1 MSPTGLVRI
10 VREEEV
16 VFVDVLQ
23 DGHFNAQ
30 PEKLDTPQ
38 GNVIADFL
46 RDEKTCTALASHA
59 KRLKPKGPNDFE
71 QKNDYWD
78 WCERWQRRNGMQDA
92 YLLPSLLQLLRE
104 KSPSEVEVPSETRY
118 EKFQEF
124 YYTIDLTSKTLTI
137 KWCYGRHKRII
148 KYQFSNLPPN
158 NELHIRLYNPD
169 SKVQESKIERLQ
181 EFEFANEI
189 CIYLRKW
196 LFEEGMRPKLS

>member
-46 RDEKTCTALASHA
+46 RDEARRTALASHA
-59 KRLKPKGPNDFE
+59 KRLKPKGSNDFQNE
-71 QKNDYWD
+71 NYYWD
-78 WCERWQRRNGMQDA
+78 WCERWQCRNGMQRA
-92 YLLPSLLQLLRE
+92 YILPSLLQLLQE
-104 KSPSEVEVPSETRY
+104 KSQSEVEVPSETRDEDY
-118 EKFQEF
+118 QDF
-124 YYTIDLTSKTLTI
+124 YYTIDLTSETLTI
-137 KWCYGRHKRII
+137 KWCYAWHERTIGYH
-148 KYQFSNLPPN
+148 FSDLPPN
-158 NELHIRLYNPD
+158 NELHIRLYNPN
-169 SKVQESKIERLQ
+169 SKVQESKIKRLQ
-181 EFEFANEI
+181 TFESANNT